1 MIKKLLRW
9 LLYILGGIVLLVFIA
24 VLSLIRPDISVEHL
38 LDKYTNETST
48 FLEVDGMEVHI
59 MDEGEGPALFLIH
72 GTFASLHTW
81 DDWTEVLIDSF
92 RVVRLD
98 LPGFGL
104 TGPQPDNDYSARATL
119 YVFEEIRKYLEIESW
134 TLAGNSLGAR
144 FAAEYARHF
153 PEHTDGLI
161 LLNGAGGIG
170 TPPRQEPA
178 VNDTT
183 STRQSQPATRQRQPL
198 VFRLLGNQF
207 LRNGLSVMTPKFA
220 FRHSLREVYADP
232 DKIEPETLTRY
243 YELLRRKGNRSAF
256 LTRNQGPFTDRSHLP
271 ELPQGGYLP
280 EMDIPILIMW
290 GEQDSWIPVQTGRRL
305 HNALPASE
313 LIIYPN
319 AGHVPMEEIPQES
332 VRDAR
337 EFLNRL

>member
-24 VLSLIRPDISVEHL
+24 VLSLIRPDISVERL

-81 DDWTEVLIDSF
+81 DDWTGAISDSF
-92 RVVRLD
+92 RVIRLD

-134 TLAGNSLGAR
+134 TLAGNSLGVR
-144 FAAEYARHF
+144 FATEYARYF
-153 PEHTDGLI
+153 PEYTDGLI

-170 TPPRQEPA
+170 TPPRHA
-178 VNDTT
+178 
-183 STRQSQPATRQRQPL
+183 QPATRQRQPL

-220 FRHSLREVYADP
+220 FRHSLREVYAEP
-232 DKIEPETLTRY
+232 DKIEPETVTRY

-256 LTRNQGPFTDRSHLP
+256 LTRNQGPFTDRTHLP

-280 EMDIPILIMW
+280 EMDIAILIMW

-305 HNALPASE
+305 HNALPGSE

-319 AGHVPMEEIPQES
+319 AGHVPMEEIPHES
-332 VRDAR
+332 ARDAR